1 MRSRSLLSGEAVG
14 DDETIDEASVKAVS
28 REVVDIVDVSDSSAE
43 LRREDPE
50 ETEADALR
58 CARTDETSGAL

>member
-1 MRSRSLLSGEAVG
+1 MRSSSLLPGEEVG
-14 DDETIDEASVKAVS
+14 NGYAIDETSVDTVS

-43 LRREDPE
+43 LWEEDPE
-50 ETEADALR
+50 ETDVDALR